1 MDFINIPLLAV
12 FRGRGSDHPEVTVE
26 YQQSMRALFAYAP
39 GTLVMLDAKMPLPL
53 SDECGGGECMFRFYD
68 HFGRPPS
75 WLNPIPM
82 IILEDGWLLNG
93 VLYNDVY
100 ALGRVLFN

>member
-12 FRGRGSDHPEVTVE
+12 FKGGGSDHPEVMVE

-39 GTLVMLDAKMPLPL
+39 GTLVMLDAKMPL
-53 SDECGGGECMFRFYD
+53 SDDGGEGDCMFRFYD
-68 HFGRPPS
+68 HCGRPPQG
-75 WLNPIPM
+75 LNPIPM

-93 VLYNDVY
+93 VLYNDIY
-100 ALGRVLFN
+100 ALGNALFN